1 MKRHIA
7 VLVPILGAL
16 VIAGGAQASSHRE
29 APFITSKPKVDG
41 TDFYIFKS
49 YEPGR
54 QNFTTIAADYQPLQ
68 DPFAGPF
75 YYMMDPNALY
85 EIHIDNNG
93 DAVEDITF
101 QFQFKNTLK
110 NIALDIGTPGQTKS
124 VSVPVI
130 NVGQIGPNPADTTN
144 LNIIE
149 SYTVNIVRGNRR
161 TGTPQAVTNALTN
174 ETSFLKPVDNIGNK
188 TIPNYAAYANQHI
201 YAINIPGCNTPG
213 KLFVGQREE
222 PFVVNVGETFDLI
235 NYDPLG
241 PVNGRK
247 DDLADK
253 NITSLV
259 IEVPTSCLVAASP
272 IIGGWTTASERQ
284 YRVLKSN
291 PTYAAPASFFNSWF
305 QQSRLSMPLVN
316 ELVVGVKDKDLFN
329 ASEPV
334 NDGQFA
340 DYVTN
345 PTLPKLIETIFAS
358 AGVKAPTKFPRTDL
372 VSVFLTGIPG
382 LNQNGSTAEMARL
395 NTSTPATPAAS
406 QNNLGVIGGDNAGFP
421 NGRRPG
427 DDVVDIEL
435 RVLMGKLLPLA
446 DAPSGQLPLTDGAYI
461 DSTFFDNAFPYLR
474 TPLPGSP
481 QL

>member
-1 MKRHIA
+1 MKRHLA
-7 VLVPILGAL
+7 VVASVLGVLAL
-16 VIAGGAQASSHRE
+16 SGGAQASSHRE

-41 TDFYIFKS
+41 TDFYIFRS
-49 YEPGR
+49 YETGR
-54 QNFTTIAADYQPLQ
+54 QDYTTIVANYQPFQ

-85 EIHIDNNG
+85 EIEIDNTG
-93 DAVEDITF
+93 DAMEDITF

-110 NIALDIGTPGQTKS
+110 NISLPIGTGADAKTVP
-124 VSVPVI
+124 VPVI
-130 NVGQIGPNPADTTN
+130 NVGQIGPNATDTAN

-161 TGTPQAVTNALTN
+161 TGTPQAITNASTGA
-174 ETSFLKPVDNIGNK
+174 TSFLKPVDNIGNK
-188 TIPNYAAYANQHI
+188 TIPDYASYANQHI
-201 YAINIPGCNTPG
+201 YAINIPGCGTPG
-213 KLFVGQREE
+213 RMFVGQRKD

-235 NYDPLG
+235 NYNPLG
-241 PVNGRK
+241 AVNSRK
-247 DDLADK
+247 DDLARK
-253 NITSLV
+253 NITSL
-259 IEVPTSCLVAASP
+259 IMEVPTSCLVASSP
-272 IIGGWTTASERQ
+272 IIGAWTTASERQ

-291 PTYAAPASFFNSWF
+291 PTYDSPANFYNSWF

-316 ELVVGVKDKDLFN
+316 ELVIGVKDKDLFN

-340 DYVTN
+340 TYVTN
-345 PTLPKLIETIFAS
+345 PTVPKLIEIIFGGA
-358 AGVKAPTKFPRTDL
+358 VTAPTKIPRTDL
-372 VSVFLTGIPG
+372 VAVFLTGIAG

-395 NTSTPATPAAS
+395 NTSIAPVPAGS

-427 DDVVDIEL
+427 DDVVDVEL
-435 RVLMGKLLPLA
+435 RVLMGKLLSTA
-446 DAPSGQLPLTDGAYI
+446 DAPSGQLLFTDGAYV
-461 DSTFFDNAFPYLR
+461 DSTFFDATFPYIR

-481 QL
+481 QP

>member
-1 MKRHIA
+1 MKRHLA
-7 VLVPILGAL
+7 VVASVLGVLVLSS
-16 VIAGGAQASSHRE
+16 GAQASSHRE
-29 APFITSKPKVDG
+29 APFITAKPKVDG
-41 TDFYIFKS
+41 TDFYMFRS
-49 YEPGR
+49 YESGR
-54 QNFTTIAADYQPLQ
+54 QDFTTIVANYQPFQ

-85 EIHIDNNG
+85 EIEIDNTG

-101 QFQFKNTLK
+101 QFQFKNALK
-110 NIALDIGTPGQTKS
+110 NIALVVGTDGQAKT
-124 VSVPVI
+124 VPVPVI
-130 NVGQIGPNPADTTN
+130 NVGQIGPNAADTAN
-144 LNIIE
+144 LNIVE

-161 TGTPQAVTNALTN
+161 TGTPQAITNANTN

-188 TIPNYAAYANQHI
+188 TIPDYASYANQHI
-201 YAINIPGCNTPG
+201 YAINIPGCSIPG
-213 KLFVGQREE
+213 KMFVGQRKD

-241 PVNGRK
+241 AVNSRK
-247 DDLADK
+247 DSLAAK
-253 NITSLV
+253 NVTSL
-259 IEVPTSCLVAASP
+259 ILEVPTSCLVASSP

-291 PTYAAPASFFNSWF
+291 PTYDKPTSFFNSWF

-316 ELVVGVKDKDLFN
+316 ELVIGVKDKDLFN

-334 NDGQFA
+334 NDAQFA
-340 DYVTN
+340 NYVTN
-345 PTLPKLIETIFAS
+345 PTLPILIETIFAS
-358 AGVKAPTKFPRTDL
+358 SGVKAPTKYPRTDL
-372 VSVFLTGIPG
+372 VAVFLTGIPG

-395 NTSTPATPAAS
+395 NTSIPPTLAAQQS
-406 QNNLGVIGGDNAGFP
+406 NLGVIGGDNAGFP

-446 DAPSGQLPLTDGAYI
+446 DAPSGQLLFTDGAYV
-461 DSTFFDNAFPYLR
+461 DSSFFDNAFPYIR

-481 QL
+481 QP

>member
-1 MKRHIA
+1 MKKLT
-7 VLVPILGAL
+7 VLATVGAL
-16 VIAGGAQASSHRE
+16 VLCGGAQASSHRE
-29 APFITSKPKVDG
+29 APFITGKPKVDG
-41 TDFYIFKS
+41 TDFYMFTS

-54 QNFTTIAADYQPLQ
+54 QAFTTLVADYQPFQ

-85 EIHIDNNG
+85 EIEIDNTG
-93 DAVEDITF
+93 DAKEDITF

-110 NIALDIGTPGQTKS
+110 NISLDVGNSGQTKS
-124 VSVPVI
+124 VAVPVI
-130 NVGQIGPNPADTTN
+130 NVGQIGPNSTDSSN

-161 TGTPQAVTNALTN
+161 TGTPQAVTNANTN
-174 ETSFLKPVDNIGNK
+174 ETSFIKPVDNIGNK
-188 TIPNYAAYANQHI
+188 TIPDYAGYANQHI
-201 YAINIPGCNTPG
+201 YAINIPGCGIPG
-213 KLFVGQREE
+213 KMFVGQRKD

-235 NYDPLG
+235 NYNPLG
-241 PVNGRK
+241 AVNSRS
-247 DDLADK
+247 DSLAKK
-253 NITSLV
+253 NITSL
-259 IEVPTSCLVAASP
+259 ILEVPTSCLVAGSP
-272 IIGGWTTASERQ
+272 IIGAWTTASERQ

-291 PTYAAPASFFNSWF
+291 PTYDSPASFFNSWF

-316 ELVVGVKDKDLFN
+316 ELVIGVKDKDLFN

-334 NDGQFA
+334 NDAQFA
-340 DYVTN
+340 TYVTN
-345 PTLPKLIETIFAS
+345 PTLPKIIETVFAS
-358 AGVKAPTKFPRTDL
+358 SGVKAPTKFPRTDL
-372 VSVFLTGIPG
+372 VSVFLTGISG

-395 NTSTPATPAAS
+395 NTSIAPTPAAQ
-406 QNNLGVIGGDNAGFP
+406 QNNLGVIGGDLAGFP

-446 DAPSGQLPLTDGAYI
+446 DAPSGQLPFTDGAYV
-461 DSTFFDNAFPYLR
+461 DANSFDNAFPYIR

-481 QL
+481 QQ